1 MTALDLD
8 IAETPRILA
17 GADALQRLSQAL
29 PATPTPVLVIA
40 DAGMES
46 AGLVDRFEAALPAG
60 HTCERCICP
69 NGEPTLATVNAGAEQ
84 TRALGHAVI
93 VGLGG
98 GSALDSAKLVASLA
112 ATALPAEDFVLGR
125 NIPPA
130 RWPAVMI
137 PTTSGTGSEVTHTAI
152 VSDDNGQKLWAWAPD
167 MAPDTVILDPT
178 LTSSVPPGMIV
189 GTGLDAFVHGLEA
202 LTGQGGSVFT
212 EAYGLEAIRRA
223 RGALSTYRHD
233 PHDIHAAADM
243 QFAATLAG
251 LAIDAGGTGMAHNI
265 GHALGSLY
273 HVPHGIAV
281 TVGLQASLAWS
292 IDAEPVRYQAAA
304 DAFGV
309 ANGEALGLARAF
321 DEWLVEVDFPAIA
334 RRVLPASLDPNAL
347 AAEMAAEPNR
357 PMIRNNARLARE
369 SDLAML
375 ADRVAAYCLDYT
387 AAGERAS

>member
-8 IAETPRILA
+8 SPATPRIVA
-17 GADALQRLSQAL
+17 GVDALQRLTEVL
-29 PATPTPVLVIA
+29 PATPAPVIVIA

-46 AGLVDRFEAALPAG
+46 AGLVDRLETALPPG
-60 HTCERCICP
+60 RPCHRFICP
-69 NGEPTLATVNAGAEQ
+69 HGEPTLATINAGAGYAREL
-84 TRALGHAVI
+84 RDAVI

-125 NIPPA
+125 NVPPA

-152 VSDDNGQKLWAWAPD
+152 VSDDGGRKLWAWAPD

-178 LTSSVPPGMIV
+178 LTASVPPGMIV

-202 LTGQGGSVFT
+202 LTGQGANVFT
-212 EAYGLEAIRRA
+212 EAYGLAAIRRA
-223 RGALSTYRHD
+223 RGALSTYRRD
-233 PHDIHAAADM
+233 PYDVHAAADM

-273 HVPHGIAV
+273 HVPHGVAV
-281 TVGLQASLAWS
+281 TVGLQASLGWS
-292 IDAEPVRYQAAA
+292 IDADISRYHAAA
-304 DAFGV
+304 DAFGIGDDDT
-309 ANGEALGLARAF
+309 AGLVPAF
-321 DEWLVEVDFPAIA
+321 DDWLAEVDFPALA
-334 RRVLPASLDPNAL
+334 RGVLPASVDAAAL

-357 PMIRNNARLARE
+357 PMIRNNARVAQEDELT
-369 SDLAML
+369 ML
-375 ADRVAAYCLDYT
+375 ADRVAACCLDH
-387 AAGERAS
+387 AATGEVAS